1 MLVLLFRWIGV
12 ISRSNVI
19 FSVPAAT
26 GALSVAER
34 SYPTSEVRGRSPEDP
49 MPKGRRPRGV
59 TPHPRSG
66 AVAGRSYPTPPR
78 PRPGVAAR
86 RTNSTPK
93 KLWLRGRRR
102 A

>member
-49 MPKGRRPRGV
+49 MPEGQRPRGV
-59 TPHPRSG
+59 TPHPRPG
-66 AVAGRSYPTPPR
+66 AAAG
-78 PRPGVAAR
+78 
-86 RTNSTPK
+86 RTNSVPK
-93 KLWLRGRRR
+93 ELWLRGRRR

>member
-1 MLVLLFRWIGV
+1 MLVLLFRWIAA

-26 GALSVAER
+26 DALSVAER
-34 SYPTSEVRGRSPEDP
+34 SYPTFVVRGS
-49 MPKGRRPRGV
+49 GRECQAATAQERPRGV

-66 AVAGRSYPTPPR
+66 AAAGRTNPTPKEP
-78 PRPGVAAR
+78 
-86 RTNSTPK
+86 
-93 KLWLRGRRR
+93 WLQGRRR

>member
-1 MLVLLFRWIGV
+1 MLVLLFRWIAA

-26 GALSVAER
+26 DALSVAER
-34 SYPTSEVRGRSPEDP
+34 SYLTFVVRGS
-49 MPKGRRPRGV
+49 GRECQAATAQERPRGV

-66 AVAGRSYPTPPR
+66 VAAGRSYPTPE
-78 PRPGVAAR
+78 PGAAAG
-86 RTNSTPK
+86 RTNPMPK
-93 KLWLRGRRR
+93 EPWLRGRRR